1 MPADHRPRTCAVIGA
16 GILGACL
23 AARLAEVGLEVT
35 LLEQDQPGSAATRSS
50 FAWLNSN
57 DKAPRAYHDLNH
69 AGMRAWAALA
79 ASDSS
84 SAEWYRPAGNIEW
97 AVTPA
102 ACAQLAG
109 RVRRLAGWGYRASLI
124 GAAQAAE
131 LEPSLRLPLA
141 AVSARSATPAVPA
154 APSALAAP
162 AAEIA
167 WFPDEGYLL
176 TEPLVFHLT
185 AAAARHGAT
194 ILTGDQGR
202 VTGFEHA
209 GTTVTAVRTAAGQVI
224 AADAVICSA
233 GRWVPELAA
242 LAAPAT
248 PAALAA
254 PTAPA
259 LVPLVPW
266 AEPGAPAPGL
276 VVEAGPVALPGPARI
291 VHAPWIHLRPHSAGR
306 VHLEAPDARVDL
318 HTPGPELGRWAGE
331 LLRRARGV
339 VSGLDDAEVTGYRV
353 CVRPMPADGQSIAG
367 WLPGAGHVYLA
378 VTHSGVTLGA
388 HLAQLITAELV
399 SGEPSTELAPYR
411 PSRFR

>member
-1 MPADHRPRTCAVIGA
+1 M
-16 GILGACL
+16 
-23 AARLAEVGLEVT
+23 
-35 LLEQDQPGSAATRSS
+35 RSS
-50 FAWLNSN
+50 
-57 DKAPRAYHDLNH
+57 P
-69 AGMRAWAALA
+69 G
-79 ASDSS
+79 
-84 SAEWYRPAGNIEW
+84 G
-97 AVTPA
+97 
-102 ACAQLAG
+102 CA
-109 RVRRLAGWGYRASLI
+109 RLAGWGYRASLI

-259 LVPLVPW
+259 FVPLVPW

-353 CVRPMPADGQSIAG
+353 CVRPDASRWPVHRWLAARG
-367 WLPGAGHVYLA
+367 WPRVPGGDPQR
-378 VTHSGVTLGA
+378 GTLGA